1 LNTNDSIE
9 LVVDVVEVLD
19 VVVVFELSVESFL
32 QECKTNGIIASTNED
47 TNSNFF
53 KIHVNVGIIM

>member
-47 TNSNFF
+47 TNSNFLKF
-53 KIHVNVGIIM
+53 M